1 MKHAAGTFAFIV
13 RFVILG
19 LAVAF
24 VLGLFWPDMG
34 ERLRSHVGLGKTTTE
49 VAAPITHSG
58 LGPVSYADA
67 VAVAAPS
74 VVNIYA
80 NKVVSEPALKMYNN
94 PVLQQ
99 LFGGAP
105 TTYKHSEQTLGSG
118 VIVSAQGQGY
128 VLTNNHVIAHA
139 TDIQV
144 LLYDGRIA
152 KATLVGADEE
162 TDLAVLKIDASNLPV
177 IHLADEQQ
185 LRAGDVVLAIGNPLG
200 LNQTVTMGI
209 ISAVG
214 RQLNNA
220 SAEDFIQTDAA
231 INLGNS
237 GGALINTEG
246 ELIGINTLLIGKA
259 SGAEGIGFAIP
270 VATAKKVLDQIIA
283 TGHVVRGWIGA
294 DYAFVPVAANSGLPA
309 AARGAQVT
317 NVYPG
322 GPAALAGI
330 QLHDI
335 LLRIGTDDILDPA
348 DLRRHE
354 AVLKPGSQVE
364 VSGLRNGSPFHI
376 EVTVAQRTPVSAN
389 ATDETNETTDPTD
402 TND

>member
-1 MKHAAGTFAFIV
+1 MKHAAGILAFV
-13 RFVILG
+13 ARFVILG

-24 VLGLFWPDMG
+24 LIGLFWPG
-34 ERLRSHVGLGKTTTE
+34 SGQNLRSRLGF
-49 VAAPITHSG
+49 APRPLPMASTVVPATAPPATAP
-58 LGPVSYADA
+58 LSYADA
-67 VAVAAPS
+67 VAAAAPS

-80 NKVVSEPALKMYNN
+80 NKTVTEKALRMYDN
-94 PVLQQ
+94 PLLQQ
-99 LFGGAP
+99 LFGGTP
-105 TTYKHSEQTLGSG
+105 TTYQHREQTLGSG

-128 VLTNNHVIAHA
+128 VLTNNHVIANA

-152 KATLVGADEE
+152 KATLVGADAE

-177 IHLADEQQ
+177 IHMADHQT

-209 ISAVG
+209 VSAVG
-214 RQLNNA
+214 RQLNRS

-237 GGALINTEG
+237 GGALINTRG
-246 ELIGINTLLIGKA
+246 QLVGINTLLIGKA
-259 SGAEGIGFAIP
+259 AGAEGIGFAIP
-270 VATAKKVLDQIIA
+270 VATAKKVLDQLIT
-283 TGHVVRGWIGA
+283 TGHVVRGWLGA

-309 AARGAQVT
+309 AARGVQVIG
-317 NVYPG
+317 VYAG

-330 QLHDI
+330 KPQDI
-335 LLRIGTDDILDPA
+335 LLRIGDDEILGPA

-354 AVLKPGSQVE
+354 AALKPGSLVE
-364 VSGLRNGSPFHI
+364 VSGLRNGAPFHLK
-376 EVTVAQRTPVSAN
+376 VKVAQRPPMSAGP
-389 ATDETNETTDPTD
+389 ESE
-402 TND
+402 